1 MKLRSSFSP
10 KEIKAWQKERDE
22 ACISYDVKK
31 FRKFYTKWA
40 ALGMYGKPLPKEDIV
55 VEITMRKMVYHIVS
69 FTAEQREEA
78 KQWLYDHGCDTSL

>member
-1 MKLRSSFSP
+1 MKLRSSFSAKQM
-10 KEIKAWQKERDE
+10 KEWMKERDE

-40 ALGMYGKPLPKEDIV
+40 APGMYGKSLPNDDRVI
-55 VEITMRKMVYHIVS
+55 EITMRKMVYHIVS
-69 FTAEQREEA
+69 FTAEQREDA